1 MMLRTRLAMG
11 IGGIVAL
18 MLVPVGLSLLSLREL
33 RKDTERIRDQEF
45 QAAVVLGKVRAAVQ
59 ELDQAKDYLSILPE
73 EATLTQFDQKLTA
86 VRILVDSLDQVNGI
100 AGINRVRGALRA
112 IADESDH
119 AHQLAAAGRT
129 ATADSVIDKA
139 IGPPIDDI
147 ERIVALSEQANQ
159 DRTRERVNDIAIE
172 SVRSRDTSLRLL
184 AAAAVLAVLIGL
196 WLTQSV
202 SRPIDELDAGMR
214 AVAEGDFGHPLQL
227 APQRRDEFG
236 RLATSYNSMAT
247 QLRELDRLKAE
258 FISVASHELKTP
270 INVVMGYLQLLQENV
285 YGDLNERQREI
296 VTTLT
301 AQSKSL
307 SRLVRQLL
315 DVSRFEAGGGKVEP
329 RTFPLPAFLGDLER
343 TFRVLAIQR
352 NVGFAVTRGQDLP
365 AEVRWDPERINEV
378 LGNLLSN
385 AFKFTPSGGRVDLD
399 VSRDDSGVRMSV
411 RDTGAGIP
419 ATELAYVFEKFY
431 QANNQT
437 TGIKGTGLG
446 LAIAKGIV
454 TAHGGTIGV
463 ESTVGVGTS
472 FTLHLPIR
480 SAATRLAPL
489 HQLEEAPEA

>member
-1 MMLRTRLAMG
+1 MMLRTRLALG
-11 IGGIVAL
+11 IGGIVSL
-18 MLVPVGLSLLSLREL
+18 MMVPVGLSLMSMRQLRA
-33 RKDTERIRDQEF
+33 DTERIRDVEF

-59 ELDQAKDYLSILPE
+59 ALDQAKDYLSILPE
-73 EATLTQFDQKLTA
+73 ESTRAQVESKLATVKT
-86 VRILVDSLDQVNGI
+86 LVDSLGALNGL
-100 AGINRVRGALRA
+100 AGINRVRGSMQL
-112 IADESDH
+112 IDDESTR
-119 AHQLAAAGRT
+119 AYQLAAAGRG
-129 ATADSVIDKA
+129 ALADSVIDKTITPA
-139 IGPPIDDI
+139 IDDI
-147 ERIVALSEQANQ
+147 ERILAFSEQTLQ
-159 DRTRERVNDIAIE
+159 DRTREHVNDIALE
-172 SVRSRDTSLRLL
+172 SVRSRNTSLRLL

-270 INVVMGYLQLLQENV
+270 INVVMGYLQLLHDNV
-285 YGDLNERQREI
+285 YGELNPRQMEI
-296 VTTLT
+296 VSTLT

-352 NVGFAVTRGQDLP
+352 NVGFTVARSADLP

-385 AFKFTPSGGRVDLD
+385 AFKFTPGGGRVSLEVEREGD
-399 VSRDDSGVRMSV
+399 GVRMRV

-463 ESTVGVGTS
+463 ESTVGVGTT
-472 FTLHLPIR
+472 FTLHLPIK
-480 SAATRLAPL
+480 SMATRLIPF
-489 HQLEEAPEA
+489 HQNAESLDA

>member
-1 MMLRTRLAMG
+1 MMLRTRLTVG
-11 IGGIVAL
+11 IGGIVVLMMVPIAL
-18 MLVPVGLSLLSLREL
+18 SILSMRQL
-33 RKDTERIRDQEF
+33 RKDTERIRDEEF
-45 QAAVVLGKVRAAVQ
+45 QAAVLLGRVRGAVQ
-59 ELDQAKDYLSILPE
+59 ELDRAADYISILPE
-73 EATLTQFDQKLTA
+73 ESTRAQFQRTLTA
-86 VRILVDSLDQVNGI
+86 VRALTDSLGTVNGMV
-100 AGINRVRGALRA
+100 GIHRVRGALR
-112 IADESDH
+112 IIDEESER
-119 AHQLAAAGRT
+119 AHQLGVAGR
-129 ATADSVIDKA
+129 APLADSIVDRTINPA
-139 IGPPIDDI
+139 IDDI
-147 ERIVALSEQANQ
+147 ARIVAFSEQTLQ
-159 DRTRERVNDIAIE
+159 DRTRDLVNDIAVA
-172 SVRSRDTSLRLL
+172 SVRSRNISLQLL
-184 AAAAVLAVLIGL
+184 AAAALLAVLIGL

-270 INVVMGYLQLLQENV
+270 INVVMGYLQLLQDSV
-285 YGDLNERQREI
+285 YGELNPRQMEI
-296 VTTLT
+296 VSTLT

-352 NVGFAVTRGQDLP
+352 NVGLSVTRSADLP

-385 AFKFTPSGGRVDLD
+385 AFKFTSSGGRVELE
-399 VSRDDSGVRMSV
+399 VEREGDSVRMRV

-454 TAHGGTIGV
+454 TAHGGNIVV
-463 ESTVGVGTS
+463 ESTVGVGTT
-472 FTLHLPIR
+472 FTLLLPIK
-480 SAATRLAPL
+480 SSATRLMPF
-489 HQLEEAPEA
+489 HHGEEVPAS

>member
-1 MMLRTRLAMG
+1 MMLRTRLAVG
-11 IGGIVAL
+11 IGGIVTL
-18 MLVPVGLSLLSLREL
+18 MLAPVVLSLLSMRQLRQ
-33 RKDTERIRDQEF
+33 DTERIRDQEF
-45 QAAVVLGKVRAAVQ
+45 RATVVLGKVRAAVQ
-59 ELDQAKDYLSILPE
+59 ELDQSKDYLSILPE
-73 EATLTQFDQKLTA
+73 EATLTQVNQKLDA
-86 VRILVDSLDQVNGI
+86 VTTLVDSLERVNGM
-100 AGINRVRGALRA
+100 AGISRVRAALRL
-112 IADESDH
+112 IAEEADH
-119 AHQLAAAGRT
+119 AHQLATAGRT
-129 ATADSVIDKA
+129 ATADSVIDRA
-139 IGPPIDDI
+139 IGPTIGDI
-147 ERIVALSEQANQ
+147 ERIVSLSEQTIQ
-159 DRTRERVNDIAIE
+159 DRTRERVNDIAVA

-227 APQRRDEFG
+227 APQRQDEFG
-236 RLATSYNSMAT
+236 RLAKSYNSMAT

-285 YGDLNERQREI
+285 YGELNERQLEI
-296 VTTLT
+296 VKTLT

-352 NVGFAVTRGQDLP
+352 NVKFTVTRTNDLP
-365 AEVRWDPERINEV
+365 HEVRWDPERINEV

-385 AFKFTPSGGRVDLD
+385 AFKFTPSGGQVELD
-399 VSRDDSGVRMSV
+399 VSREDAGVRMRV
-411 RDTGAGIP
+411 HDTGAGIP

-472 FTLHLPIR
+472 FTLHLPIK
-480 SAATRLAPL
+480 SAATRMAPL
-489 HQLEEAPEA
+489 HLEEEVTVG

>member
-1 MMLRTRLAMG
+1 MMLRTRLTLG
-11 IGGIVAL
+11 IGSIVVL
-18 MLVPVGLSLLSLREL
+18 MMVPIVLSLKSMEQLRETAEVIRDQDFGDAVTLGQIRSVQQEVRQTKDYIALFPNDSTPKLVEL
-33 RKDTERIRDQEF
+33 RTAQVEDLVKRLSPNNDAQQTDRINSSFERIRDVSKVAHTLALEKKPASADSTIDKIVPLLDSVDKALGVLEAGVKERTQRRVSDIASESTNSR
-45 QAAVVLGKVRAAVQ
+45 QMNVVLLGG
-59 ELDQAKDYLSILPE
+59 S
-73 EATLTQFDQKLTA
+73 
-86 VRILVDSLDQVNGI
+86 
-100 AGINRVRGALRA
+100 AL
-112 IADESDH
+112 
-119 AHQLAAAGRT
+119 
-129 ATADSVIDKA
+129 
-139 IGPPIDDI
+139 
-147 ERIVALSEQANQ
+147 
-159 DRTRERVNDIAIE
+159 
-172 SVRSRDTSLRLL
+172 
-184 AAAAVLAVLIGL
+184 LAVLIGL

-236 RLATSYNSMAT
+236 RLAKSFNSMAT

-270 INVVMGYLQLLQENV
+270 INVVMGYLQLLTESV
-285 YGDLNERQREI
+285 YGELTPRQREI
-296 VTTLT
+296 VGTLT
-301 AQSKSL
+301 AQTKSL

-329 RTFPLPAFLGDLER
+329 RSIPLPAFLGDLER

-352 NVGFAVTRGQDLP
+352 TVDFGVVRGEHLP
-365 AEVRWDPERINEV
+365 TDVLWDPERINEV

-385 AFKFTPSGGRVDLD
+385 AFKFTPSGGRVELLVDREGE
-399 VSRDDSGVRMSV
+399 SITMRV

-454 TAHGGTIGV
+454 TAHGGSIGV
-463 ESTVGVGTS
+463 ESTVGVGTT

-480 SAATRLAPL
+480 STATRLAAFRTQEIP
-489 HQLEEAPEA
+489 AA